1 LNQNT
6 VKLNS
11 NPTRFALWRT
21 SRIRALCWSISVLGI
36 ASAVCAQPA
45 PKPNDGILLVGIE
58 ERAEPFSSSDSS
70 HVSRGFSVDLLNAIA
85 SDQHLRLQ
93 FVAEPLSALLDDAR
107 AHKIDILG
115 NIAYT
120 PERAEFLDF
129 SAPFMNSPM
138 AIFVHK
144 GGHAFKSSAELAT
157 ARIAVSREGVAHGY
171 LVSHHFDQHLTLA
184 DSLGASL
191 VLLDEGKVDVVIG
204 SKLVAQRVQ
213 IDRTLNNIEE
223 SNVQVPDLRLEFHF
237 AVPKARN
244 DLLYALNLGLFHVRE
259 SGRFAQIS
267 SYWFGPGEA
276 KTIQWRDLV
285 PYWLP
290 LSLVSV
296 ILGVAVWRQ
305 RKLMRR
311 LRRQTNALRT
321 SEERLRLALAGSREA
336 IWDWDVSTQ
345 RVVRSERWAEILGYR
360 PEEIPANID
369 AFSAWLHP
377 DDVERFD
384 AFRRRML
391 DGQGKVEYRLRASDS
406 TWRWIF
412 DRGAVVARAP
422 DGSPLRVT
430 GVATDITSRKQTEEA
445 LARSQALLE
454 QSQEIAEIGGW
465 EYDLISGQ
473 LYWTRQ
479 TYRIHDMD
487 TPPARLSLDYA
498 IQFFTPAGQAALR
511 SAIDKAVRDGS
522 SFELDLEIVTAKS
535 RLVWV
540 RTTGRA
546 ESKEG
551 RVVRLHGSYQDIS
564 KQKKADEDRQKLQLK
579 MLEAQKLESL
589 GVLAGGIAHD
599 FNNLLT
605 VILGNTSLARE
616 DSGAVNEALNQIEV
630 ASQRAAALCRQMLA
644 YAGKGRFT
652 IEVVDLNAVVE
663 DTVQLLKLS
672 ISKNATI
679 HFSFAPET
687 LAIEAD
693 ASQVRQ
699 VIMNLVINASEA
711 LGGATGRITIQTT
724 SGTWTKEQLRD
735 GRLGQDLAPGD
746 YVGLEVED
754 NGSGMS
760 AETMSRIF
768 DPFFTTK
775 FTGRGLGLAA
785 VVGVVR
791 AHKGALFVKS
801 TLGRGTSFRILFP
814 RSQAKLNKPAATPS
828 TRSGFGEKNQGT
840 ILVVDDEPHVRSV
853 AGALLQRH
861 GYNVAMAADGYEA
874 LALALAH
881 GARFTAVLLDLT
893 MPGLDGPGTLKEL
906 RVLNPTLPVLLMS
919 GFSESDVRKRMPGDP
934 FVSFLPKPF
943 TAEDLIQKLR
953 ELLRRAQP
961 KSAEV

>member
-1 LNQNT
+1 M
-6 VKLNS
+6 
-11 NPTRFALWRT
+11 
-21 SRIRALCWSISVLGI
+21 
-36 ASAVCAQPA
+36 
-45 PKPNDGILLVGIE
+45 GIE
-58 ERAEPFSSSDSS
+58 SHAEPWSASDTT
-70 HVSRGFSVDLLNAIA
+70 HAPRGFSVDLINAVA
-85 SDQHLRLQ
+85 ADQGLSIQ
-93 FVAEPLSALLDDAR
+93 FVSEPWSALINDAR
-107 AHKIDILG
+107 AHKLDILG
-115 NIAYT
+115 NVAYT
-120 PERAEFLDF
+120 PERATFLDF

-138 AIFVHK
+138 AIFVRK
-144 GGHAFKSSAELAT
+144 GDHHFHEYADLARE
-157 ARIAVSREGVAHGY
+157 RIGTTREGVSHEY
-171 LVSHHFDQHLTLA
+171 LLRHHFDQHLTFA
-184 DSLGASL
+184 DSLGDAL
-191 VLLDEGKVDVVIG
+191 TLLNQGKVDVVIG
-204 SKLVAQRVQ
+204 AKLAGERIQ
-213 IDRTLNNIEE
+213 IDRTLDQIEE
-223 SNVQVPDLRLEFHF
+223 AAVEIPDLRLELHF
-237 AVPKARN
+237 AVPKGHN
-244 DLLYALNLGLFHVRE
+244 DLLYTLNLGLFHVRE
-259 SGRFAQIS
+259 SGRFEQIS
-267 SYWFGPGEA
+267 GYWLGPERVRH
-276 KTIQWRDLV
+276 IEWRDLV

-290 LSLVSV
+290 LSLVTV
-296 ILGVAVWRQ
+296 ILGIAVWRQ

-311 LRRQTNALRT
+311 LRQQTHALRT

-345 RVVRSERWAEILGYR
+345 RVVRSERWAEILGYP
-360 PEEIPANID
+360 PEDIPSNID

-377 DDVERFD
+377 DDVERFN

-412 DRGAVVARAP
+412 DRGAVVSRST

-465 EYDLISGQ
+465 EYDLVSGQ
-473 LYWTRQ
+473 LYWTQQ
-479 TYRIHDMD
+479 TYRIHDME

-498 IQFFTPAGQAALR
+498 IQFFTPAGQATLR

-540 RTTGRA
+540 RTTGRS
-546 ESKEG
+546 ESRDG
-551 RVVRLHGSYQDIS
+551 QVVRLHGSYQDIS

-616 DSGAVNEALNQIEV
+616 DPSAVNEALNQIEV

-679 HFSFAPET
+679 HFS
-687 LAIEAD
+687 LASEPLPVEAD
-693 ASQVRQ
+693 SSQVRQ

-711 LGGATGRITIQTT
+711 LGGANGRIGIQTT
-724 SGTWTKEQLRD
+724 TGTWTKDQLRE

-801 TLGRGTSFRILFP
+801 TLGRGTTFRILFP
-814 RSQAKLNKPAATPS
+814 RSQAKVNKPGSGPS
-828 TRSGFGEKNQGT
+828 TRSGLNEKDQGT

-853 AGALLQRH
+853 AGALLQRN
-861 GYNVAMAADGYEA
+861 GYTVAMAADGYEA

-906 RVLNPTLPVLLMS
+906 RLLNPTLPVLLMS
-919 GFSESDVRKRMPGDP
+919 GFSESDARKRLPGDP

-943 TAEDLIQKLR
+943 TADDLIQKLR
-953 ELLRRAQP
+953 ELLRRGQP
-961 KSAEV
+961 KGAGV

>member
-1 LNQNT
+1 
-6 VKLNS
+6 
-11 NPTRFALWRT
+11 
-21 SRIRALCWSISVLGI
+21 
-36 ASAVCAQPA
+36 
-45 PKPNDGILLVGIE
+45 LVGIE
-58 ERAEPFSSSDSS
+58 SHAEPFSSTDPN
-70 HVSRGFSVDLLNAIA
+70 HAPRGFTVDLLNAIA
-85 SDQHLRLQ
+85 TDQHLAIQ
-93 FVAEPLSALLDDAR
+93 FVPDRWSALLSGAR

-115 NIAYT
+115 NVAYT
-120 PERAEFLDF
+120 PERAAFLDF

-138 AIFVHK
+138 AIFVRKDDQSFHEYADLERVRV
-144 GGHAFKSSAELAT
+144 GT
-157 ARIAVSREGVAHGY
+157 TREGVTHEY
-171 LVSHHFDQHLTLA
+171 LARHHFDQHLTFA
-184 DSLGASL
+184 DSLGDAL
-191 VLLDEGKVDVVIG
+191 ALLDQGKVDAVVG
-204 SKLVAQRVQ
+204 SRLAGERIE
-213 IDRTLNNIEE
+213 IDRGLNNIEE
-223 SNVQVPDLRLEFHF
+223 SAVELPDLRLELHL
-237 AVPKARN
+237 AVPKDRN
-244 DLLYALNLGLFHVRE
+244 DLLYSLNLGLFHIRE
-259 SGRFAQIS
+259 SGRFDQIS
-267 SYWFGPGEA
+267 DYWLGPGEA
-276 KTIQWRDLV
+276 KHIQWRDLV

-296 ILGVAVWRQ
+296 ILGLAVWRQ

-311 LRRQTNALRT
+311 LSRQTNALRT

-345 RVVRSERWAEILGYR
+345 RVIRSERWAEILGHR

-377 DDVERFD
+377 DDVERFN

-406 TWRWIF
+406 SWRWIF
-412 DRGAVVARAP
+412 DRGAVVSRAP

-445 LARSQALLE
+445 LARSQSLLE

-498 IQFFTPAGQAALR
+498 IQFFTPAGQATLR
-511 SAIDKAVRDGS
+511 SAIDKAIRDGS

-540 RTTGRA
+540 RTTGRG
-546 ESKEG
+546 ESKDG
-551 RVVRLHGSYQDIS
+551 QVVRLHGSYQDIS

-616 DSGAVNEALNQIEV
+616 DPASVSEALNQIEV

-652 IEVVDLNAVVE
+652 IEVVDLKAVVE

-687 LAIEAD
+687 LPIEAD
-693 ASQVRQ
+693 PSQVRQ

-711 LGGATGRITIQTT
+711 LGGANGRITIQTT
-724 SGTWTKEQLRD
+724 SGTWTKEQLRE

-801 TLGRGTSFRILFP
+801 TLGRGTTFRILFP
-814 RSQAKLNKPAATPS
+814 RSQAKLNKPATTPS
-828 TRSGFGEKNQGT
+828 TRSGFGEKDQGT

-853 AGALLQRH
+853 AGALLQRN
-861 GYNVAMAADGYEA
+861 GYTVAMAADGYEA

-934 FVSFLPKPF
+934 YISFLPKPF
-943 TAEDLIQKLR
+943 TADDLIQKLR
-953 ELLRRAQP
+953 ELLRRSQP
-961 KSAEV
+961 KNAEA

>member
-1 LNQNT
+1 MITLH
-6 VKLNS
+6 
-11 NPTRFALWRT
+11 
-21 SRIRALCWSISVLGI
+21 
-36 ASAVCAQPA
+36 AQPSEKA
-45 PKPNDGILLVGIE
+45 PNSVVRIGIE
-58 ERAEPFSSSDSS
+58 SHAEPFSFGDGAYAP
-70 HVSRGFSVDLLNAIA
+70 RGFSVDLLNAIA
-85 SDQHLRLQ
+85 ADQRLSIE
-93 FVAEPLSALLDDAR
+93 FVTEPWSALLSDAR
-107 AHKIDILG
+107 TRKIDVLG
-115 NIAYT
+115 NVAYT
-120 PERAEFLDF
+120 PDRAAFLDF

-138 AIFVHK
+138 AIFVRK
-144 GGHAFKSSAELAT
+144 DAQDFREYADLAR
-157 ARIAVSREGVAHGY
+157 ARIGVTRAGVTYEY
-171 LVSHHFDQHLTLA
+171 LLRHHYDQHLVFT
-184 DSLGASL
+184 DSLGDAL
-191 VLLDEGKVDVVIG
+191 GLLDEGKVDVVLG
-204 SKLVAQRVQ
+204 SKLAGNRIQ
-213 IDRTLNNIEE
+213 IDRGLNHVEE
-223 SNVQVPDLRLEFHF
+223 SSVEIPDLSFELHL
-237 AVPKARN
+237 AVAKGRN
-244 DLLYALNLGLFHVRE
+244 DLLYTLNLGLFHIRE
-259 SGRFAQIS
+259 TGRFDQIANYWLGPAQT
-267 SYWFGPGEA
+267 
-276 KTIQWRDLV
+276 KHIQWRDLV

-290 LSLVSV
+290 LFLVTIV
-296 ILGVAVWRQ
+296 LGIAFWRQ

-311 LRRQTNALRT
+311 LRRQTAALRT

-360 PEEIPANID
+360 PEDIPSNID

-377 DDVERFD
+377 DDVERFN

-406 TWRWIF
+406 SWRWIF
-412 DRGAVVARAP
+412 DRGAVVSRAP

-498 IQFFTPAGQAALR
+498 IQFFTPGGQATLR
-511 SAIDKAVRDGS
+511 TVIDKAIRDGS
-522 SFELDLEIVTAKS
+522 SFEIDLEIVTAKS
-535 RLVWV
+535 RLAWV

-546 ESKEG
+546 ESRDG

-564 KQKKADEDRQKLQLK
+564 KQKKADEERQKLQLK

-616 DSGAVNEALNQIEV
+616 DATAVNEALNQIEV

-679 HFSFAPET
+679 HFSFSPET
-687 LAIEAD
+687 LPIEAD

-711 LGGATGRITIQTT
+711 LGGANGRIAIQTT
-724 SGTWTKEQLRD
+724 SGTWSKDQLRE
-735 GRLGQDLAPGD
+735 GRLGQDLAAGE
-746 YVGLEVED
+746 YVGLDVED
-754 NGSGMS
+754 NGAGMS
-760 AETMSRIF
+760 PETMSRIF

-791 AHKGALFVKS
+791 AHRGALFVKS
-801 TLGRGTSFRILFP
+801 TLGRGTTFRILLP
-814 RSQAKLNKPAATPS
+814 RSPAKLSKPVPTPT
-828 TRSGFGEKNQGT
+828 TRAGMFGQDQGT
-840 ILVVDDEPHVRSV
+840 ILVVDDEPNVRSV
-853 AGALLQRH
+853 AGALLQRN
-861 GYNVAMAADGYEA
+861 GYTVAMAADGYEA

-893 MPGLDGPGTLKEL
+893 MPGLDGPGTLREL
-906 RVLNPTLPVLLMS
+906 RLLNPTLPVLLMS
-919 GFSESDVRKRMPGDP
+919 GFSESDARKRMPGDP

-943 TAEDLIQKLR
+943 TADDLIQKLR
-953 ELLRRAQP
+953 ELLRRSQP
-961 KSAEV
+961 KSTGT